1 MTMDSKYLITFDLIF
16 NRNPSMNDEPLIQL
30 LNSFGKNSK
39 SSIEEALLTN
49 FDECFDL
56 INNFGIGILIFPN
69 LILSMDG
76 TY

>member
-1 MTMDSKYLITFDLIF
+1 MTADSKYMITFDLIF
-16 NRNPSMNDEPLIQL
+16 NRNISMNDGPLIHL
-30 LNSFGKNSK
+30 LNSFSKNSK

-56 INNFGIGILIFPN
+56 INNFGIGILLFPN
-69 LILSMDG
+69 LIMSMDG